1 MQSPIFFIHPPKSG
15 GSTVIS
21 FFELNRGERQFVHF
35 EWDRDPEWRTSLGR
49 LVETG
54 VGGGHHSFGMHRF
67 LKRPL
72 AYCTILRDPLARQIS
87 HYWYAFNG
95 KNGEVERG
103 ASVSTVEAMVRR
115 GEISLDEWVAGS
127 YAGKNLY
134 VHMLSGDPA
143 LNEHSLDLA
152 RYNLRHH
159 IPVAGLCEDM
169 SAFLLRL
176 CGRTGFGLP
185 FYAETNVTNISGSR
199 KQQLSESAR
208 EKFLADNA
216 WDYALYQDVRESND
230 RDKTAGGELFDKAL
244 ALVRTVQAELNQ
256 VENPHEHASMIFGY
270 DHAHLGKLREIAQS
284 FDLAP
289 IRDYIEHS
297 QQSIAA
303 PADIYEGFVDA
314 VRENSVSGWAINLTR
329 PDRPVSIEVWS
340 GNEMVAAGTTGE
352 PRPDVAAAGYGS
364 SHTGFSIAL
373 PPLHGTA
380 FRVAIAGASD
390 PLNNAGPWRQGWHIG

>member
-1 MQSPIFFIHPPKSG
+1 M
-15 GSTVIS
+15 
-21 FFELNRGERQFVHF
+21 
-35 EWDRDPEWRTSLGR
+35 
-49 LVETG
+49 
-54 VGGGHHSFGMHRF
+54 
-67 LKRPL
+67 
-72 AYCTILRDPLARQIS
+72 
-87 HYWYAFNG
+87 
-95 KNGEVERG
+95 
-103 ASVSTVEAMVRR
+103 
-115 GEISLDEWVAGS
+115 
-127 YAGKNLY
+127 
-134 VHMLSGDPA
+134 
-143 LNEHSLDLA
+143 
-152 RYNLRHH
+152 
-159 IPVAGLCEDM
+159 
-169 SAFLLRL
+169 
-176 CGRTGFGLP
+176 
-185 FYAETNVTNISGSR
+185 TNISGSR

-216 WDYALYQDVRESND
+216 WDYALYRDVRESND

-297 QQSIAA
+297 RQSIAA
-303 PADIYEGFVDA
+303 PADMYEGFVDA
-314 VRENSVSGWAINLTR
+314 VREYSVSGWAINLTR